1 MQQIT
6 SQGMLNNI
14 LKGMGGGGGGGG
26 GLGGSNL
33 PVMIKKVT

>member
-14 LKGMGGGGGGGG
+14 LKGMGGGGGVW

>member
-14 LKGMGGGGGGGG
+14 LKGMGGGVW

>member
-1 MQQIT
+1 MEQIT

-14 LKGMGGGGGGGG
+14 LKGMGGGGGVG